1 MTYFDDR
8 SNADPAVVAAAVVE
22 ATLLVMRIVRGEVRK
37 RRTDGLSVSAVRALG
52 YLQWHPGASL
62 SDVSEHVG
70 LGAPTTS
77 KLVDDLVARGWVAR
91 EQDPGDRRRLA
102 LRLRPGG
109 RRKLESVLESAHATI
124 AERLA
129 PLSAEER
136 EAVRRA
142 MTLLVPLVRPSCW
155 SGGADGGAP
164 EAVVGEGSGAV
175 EEA

>member
-1 MTYFDDR
+1 MTHFDHRND
-8 SNADPAVVAAAVVE
+8 SDAAAVAAAVAE
-22 ATLLVMRIVRGEVRK
+22 ATLLVMRIVRSEVRK
-37 RRTDGLSVSAVRALG
+37 RRPDGLSVSALRALG
-52 YLQWHPGASL
+52 YLKWHPGASL

-91 EQDPGDRRRLA
+91 EQDPADRRRLA
-102 LRLRPGG
+102 LRVLPAG
-109 RRKLESVLESAHATI
+109 RRKLEAVLEGAHRTI

-142 MTLLVPLVRPSCW
+142 MALLVPLVRPSCW
-155 SGGADGGAP
+155 SEGVAGAPAGGASAAG
-164 EAVVGEGSGAV
+164 